1 MYLLNFEKE
10 EKGFKKFYPTRE
22 NIKANIGKIICYVD
36 RVDPYRGY
44 FSVQYGIIHSIRYS
58 TLYLNDM
65 DKEVDIRDIKDC
77 GIENES

>member
-10 EKGFKKFYPTRE
+10 EQGFTKFYATRE
-22 NIKANIGKIICYVD
+22 NIKANIGKRICYVD
-36 RVDPYRGY
+36 RVDPHRGY